1 MITIP
6 ILAISGAEFAQQ
18 VKDTGAEFGFHWPL
32 FLSQCA
38 SLIIVAI
45 LLQKFAYKPII
56 AVLEQRRAQIAESIE
71 NAAKIKQQ
79 LAEAEQRHSEILKQ
93 ASVEAQRII
102 DEARSASA
110 TLAERRTQQAI
121 AEAGQ
126 IIAKARE
133 AITIEKDKM
142 MTELR
147 REVGRLVVETTSKV
161 AGKVL
166 TADDHRRLSEET
178 ARQIAA

>member
-6 ILAISGAEFAQQ
+6 ILAISGAEFVQQ
-18 VKDTGAEFGFHWPL
+18 AKDTGLEFGFHWTL
-32 FLSQCA
+32 FISQCA
-38 SLIIVAI
+38 SFVIVAI

-56 AVLEQRRAQIAESIE
+56 AVLEQRRAQIAESLE

-79 LAEAEQRHSEILKQ
+79 LADAEQRHSEILKE
-93 ASVEAQRII
+93 ASTEAQRII
-102 DEARSASA
+102 DEARSAGA
-110 TLAERRTQQAI
+110 TLAERKAQQAI
-121 AEAGQ
+121 AEAEQ

-133 AITIEKDKM
+133 ATNIEKEKM
-142 MTELR
+142 MAELR

-161 AGKVL
+161 TGKVL